1 MRGDY
6 LHCIYSAKGMR
17 TSFFIENFGSQQTIQ
32 MEINLLNT
40 LGASSIKDEFI
51 SWIVPE
57 ISVLS
62 SLVFECKI

>member
-1 MRGDY
+1 
-6 LHCIYSAKGMR
+6 MR